1 MQFEKKSVRLGDI
14 RPSEQNP
21 REDFGDIGALA
32 RSIEATGGEPLN
44 PPVVVADGNVFR
56 IVDGERRYRAL
67 SSIYGEVRSFECRC
81 ATVSTANGDGSG
93 ASCFVGPTDISDLF
107 ALACG
112 CADTL
117 CAAFSQAGIPDRNA
131 RKLVLIP
138 ALGANPH
145 GHADSIQTTD
155 LDARR
160 EIRDMAAELGVDA
173 DI

>member
-1 MQFEKKSVRLGDI
+1 MSSEKKVRVTV
-14 RPSEQNP
+14 
-21 REDFGDIGALA
+21 
-32 RSIEATGGEPLN
+32 EAC
-44 PPVVVADGNVFR
+44 
-56 IVDGERRYRAL
+56 
-67 SSIYGEVRSFECRC
+67 GEVCSFECRG
-81 ATVSTANGDGSG
+81 AALSTINGDGSG
-93 ASCFVGPTDISDLF
+93 DSCFVGPTSTSDLF
-107 ALACG
+107 ALACE
-112 CADTL
+112 CTDTL

-131 RKLVLIP
+131 RKIVLIA